1 MDRETTREFT
11 IGALA
16 KAAEVGVETI
26 RYYQRRGLL
35 AEPRRQHGT
44 YRVYGLDELARLRAI
59 RRAQQLGFSL
69 EEVDAL
75 LALNAD
81 TDRER
86 ARAAAQA
93 KIDLIDSRIEQ
104 LRQMRDALSE
114 LVQCCHHTEAPAPCP
129 ILRALSAEHAA
140 APAPQ
145 AATPAGLSASGGAH
159 HPAPQL
165 PAERG
170 RVE

>member
-1 MDRETTREFT
+1 MDNETTTEFT

-35 AEPRRQHGT
+35 AEPRRRRGA
-44 YRVYGLDELARLRAI
+44 YRVYGPAELARLRAI

-81 TDRER
+81 TDRAR

-93 KIDLIDSRIEQ
+93 KIALIDARIDQ
-104 LRQMRDALSE
+104 LRHMRDALSE
-114 LVQCCHHTEAPAPCP
+114 LVHCCHHTEAPAPCP
-129 ILRALSAEHAA
+129 ILRALSADQAA
-140 APAPQ
+140 ATGLPAVT
-145 AATPAGLSASGGAH
+145 ASGSIASGGAH

-165 PAERG
+165 PAEG
-170 RVE
+170 GCME